1 MKNNYGKHYV
11 PLLKR
16 TKRIMKIASLC
27 NLLAVC
33 SVSAASYAQEL
44 TYSINK
50 QNSTMIEVFKE
61 IEKNSDFTFFY
72 NDNNI
77 NVNQE
82 VSVSATN
89 APIEEILS
97 EVLENTNYSYRII
110 DKQILIQVSD
120 SEKTSVTGVTQNK
133 RKITGKVLDASGM
146 PIIGANVI
154 EKGTSSNGTITDLDG
169 NFSLEVG
176 EGAVLLVSYIGY
188 TNQEVRVGKNSTLAI
203 TLKEDTE
210 VLDEVV
216 VVGYG
221 TQKKVNLTAAV
232 ETVNSKVLD
241 NRPVKTATEM
251 LEGVVP
257 NLNISTTSGA
267 PDATSSLNIRGFTGM
282 NSKGAPLV
290 LVDGVEQSLDMVNPN
305 DIENISVLKDAA
317 ASAIY
322 GSRAPYGVILVT
334 TKSGKKGT
342 KTSINYS
349 GTFQINQPTMLPHSA
364 SSVDFA
370 NSLNAAMNNS
380 LKEGVYSKE
389 TIQKMQDYIDGKISE
404 YNQIM
409 PNGRWGEHY
418 DAFANTD
425 YFGYAFKDC
434 SFNTTHD
441 LNVSGGTEKTSYYA
455 GMGYS
460 FREGIYNTDLDKY
473 NRYNAILKLDTDVT
487 DWLSFNIN
495 TRYVRQET
503 TRPNYRGAES
513 TSGSDTSFWQNLA
526 YFPNIP
532 IKNPDGQYH
541 RLSAMPMLEGL
552 AGDMNKLVDDFWLSG
567 GIKISPIKGL
577 NIKGNFSWNM
587 QSSVDDRTTL
597 QFYIEEPN
605 GEVLRSARSSTL
617 DKVWKKQARSDYF
630 TMDLTADYHKTFG
643 KHDLTAL
650 VGMQME
656 QKRNNNMIGATSGL
670 YTSTLPSINTSWGDN
685 MTLNEER
692 NHWSTMGYFF
702 RLSYNYDSRYLLD
715 VNGRYDAASKYPAD
729 SRWAFFPSVSVGWN
743 IANEKFWP
751 IEQVSTF
758 KVTGSFGKL
767 GDQAGGNYLYIPTMG
782 TTPVGG
788 IVIDGTRPP
797 YVSMPGI
804 VAPNITWAKPQS
816 VGFGVELGAFNNRLR
831 AEYYWYQRTTYD
843 QLGPA
848 DKLPEVLGTNPPQTN
863 NAVSETR
870 GWEMSVSWRDKLCM
884 LAGKPVDYSLRF
896 ILSDYIGYVVSYPSN
911 VAGSRDDVWTPGQ
924 VFGKVYGYESAGIAG
939 GKDALL
945 NNVLPGNGWY
955 YPGDLMFVDRNGD
968 GRIDSGIGTTWYSM
982 GDLKELGYNYPR
994 YKYAVSLGLDWNNFS
1009 ISMFLDGVGKEMRY
1023 FNNYSSFGHTND
1035 WSSRYMFDQHAELG
1049 YWSTTNPNAFF
1060 PRAYENGK
1068 NFSST
1073 NDQYLIDLA
1082 HLRIK
1087 NLSVGYTVP
1096 ASITSKMK
1104 LSKLAFNFSIEN
1116 LGMIYYK
1123 SWLDLD
1129 PQMIRQNGAGYPI
1142 QRTYSF
1148 GVKIGI

>member
-1 MKNNYGKHYV
+1 MKNNYGKHYI

-16 TKRIMKIASLC
+16 TKRIMKITSLC

-33 SVSAASYAQEL
+33 SVSAASYAQEF

-72 NDNNI
+72 NDNKI
-77 NVNQE
+77 DVNQG
-82 VSVSATN
+82 VSISANN
-89 APIEEILS
+89 ASIEEILS
-97 EVLENTNYSYRII
+97 EVLENTNYSYKII
-110 DKQILIQVSD
+110 DKQILIQVYEND
-120 SEKTSVTGVTQNK
+120 NTSVSGIVQSK
-133 RKITGKVLDASGM
+133 KKITGKVLDASGM
-146 PIIGANVI
+146 PIIGANII
-154 EKGTSSNGTITDLDG
+154 EKGTASNGTITDLDG
-169 NFSLEVG
+169 NFSLEVA
-176 EGAVLLVSYIGY
+176 ENAILDVSYIGY
-188 TNQEVRVGKNSTLAI
+188 VGQTVKVGNKKILTI
-203 TLKEDTE
+203 TLKEDTQTLE
-210 VLDEVV
+210 EVV

-221 TQKKVNLTAAV
+221 VQKKVNLTAAV
-232 ETVNSKVLD
+232 ETVNSKALD
-241 NRPVKTATEM
+241 NRPVKSASEM

-290 LVDGVEQSLDMVNPN
+290 LIDGVEQSLDMVNPN

-322 GSRAPYGVILVT
+322 GSRAPYGVILIT

-370 NSLNAAMNNS
+370 NSVNASMYNS
-380 LKEGVYSKE
+380 LMEAIYSQE
-389 TIQKMQDYIDGKISE
+389 TIQKMQDYIDGRITE
-404 YNQIM
+404 YNEILS
-409 PNGRWGEHY
+409 NGRWGEHFDSY
-418 DAFANTD
+418 ANTD
-425 YFGYAFKDC
+425 YFGYAFKDY

-441 LNVSGGTEKTSYYA
+441 MNVSGGTEKTSYYA
-455 GMGYS
+455 GIGYS

-503 TRPNYRGAES
+503 TRPNYKNAEDS
-513 TSGSDTSFWQNLA
+513 SSSDSNFWRNLA

-532 IKNPDGQYH
+532 IKNPDGEYH
-541 RLSAMPMLEGL
+541 RLSAMPMLDGL

-567 GIKISPIKGL
+567 GIKITPIKGL

-587 QSSVDDRTTL
+587 QSSVDDRKTL

-605 GEVLRSARSSTL
+605 GEILRGARSGTL
-617 DKVWKKQARSDYF
+617 DKVWKKQTKSDYF
-630 TMDLTADYHKTFG
+630 TMDLTADYHRTFG

-650 VGMQME
+650 IGMQME
-656 QKRNNNMIGATSGL
+656 QKRNNNMIGASTGL
-670 YTSTLPSINTSWGDN
+670 YTPELPSFNTSWGDN
-685 MTLNEER
+685 LTLKEEK
-692 NHWSTMGYFF
+692 NHWATMGYFF

-715 VNGRYDAASKYPAD
+715 INGRYDAASKYPSD
-729 SRWAFFPSVSVGWN
+729 TRWAFFPSMSAGWN

-751 IEQVSTF
+751 IKQVSTF
-758 KVTGSFGKL
+758 KITGSFGKL
-767 GDQAGGNYLYIPTMG
+767 GDQAGNNYLYIPTMG

-788 IVIDGTRPP
+788 VVIDGARPP
-797 YVSMPGI
+797 YVSMPEI
-804 VAPNITWAKPQS
+804 IAPNITWAKPQS
-816 VGFGVELGAFNNRLR
+816 IGVGVEVGAFNNRLR

-870 GWEMSVSWRDKLCM
+870 GWEMSLSWRDQLCM
-884 LAGKPVDYSLRF
+884 LATKPVDYSLRF

-911 VAGSRDDVWTPGQ
+911 IAGSRDTWTPGQ
-924 VFGKVYGYESAGIAG
+924 VFGKVYGYESAGIASNT
-939 GKDALL
+939 DALL
-945 NNVLPGNGWY
+945 NNVLPGNVFY

-968 GRIDSGIGTTWYSM
+968 GRIDSGIGETWYSM
-982 GDLKELGYNYPR
+982 GDLKELGFNYPR
-994 YKYAVSLGLDWNNFS
+994 FKYAINLGLDWNNLS
-1009 ISMFLDGVGKEMRY
+1009 LSVFLDGVGNEIRY
-1023 FNNYSSFGHTND
+1023 FNNYSSFGHTLD
-1035 WSSRYMFDQHAELG
+1035 YSSRYLFDQHAELG
-1049 YWSTTNPNAFF
+1049 YWSTTNPDAFF
-1060 PRAYENGK
+1060 PRAYNGSK
-1068 NFSST
+1068 NFSSA

-1087 NLSVGYTVP
+1087 NISIGYTVP
-1096 ASITSKMK
+1096 SSITSKMK
-1104 LSKLAFNFSIEN
+1104 LSKLSFNFSIEN

-1129 PQMIRQNGAGYPI
+1129 PQMIRQDGAGYPI
-1142 QRTYSF
+1142 QRTYSL